1 MKTLNDYI
9 KESILDDEEELMGRL
24 NGDVK
29 NPFATIHSLWLNY
42 NKKLPNIPDDELD
55 YLMNSV
61 FKDLELD
68 KLKPG
73 YKRDFGLY
81 KDDRL
86 QVVARPSYV
95 LKYPVFFYI
104 SFNTKYIKITF
115 YSNDY
120 YNSKEYKTIS
130 NILRKKFDFT
140 VEPFPG
146 DKVETFKLYL

>member
-9 KESILDDEEELMGRL
+9 RESILDDEEELMGRIS
-24 NGDVK
+24 GDVK
-29 NPFATIHSLWLNY
+29 NPFTMIHSLWLNY

-55 YLMNSV
+55 YLMNSIL
-61 FKDLELD
+61 KDLELD
-68 KLKPG
+68 KLKPN
-73 YKRDFGLY
+73 YKRDFGLFE
-81 KDDRL
+81 DDRL

-104 SFNTKYIKITF
+104 SFDDKYIKIMF

-120 YNSKEYKTIS
+120 YKFKEYKTIS
-130 NILRKKFDFT
+130 SILQKKFDFT
-140 VEPFPG
+140 AEQFPG